1 MSDDEPDEA
10 ADGLE
15 ALTPDVSEE
24 RPLDALMPEMQKS
37 GLSDGDD
44 PHRDAPT
51 EVDAIHPRVLE
62 VELEGGHEWTL
73 AFWEDPGPEDVRTT
87 LHQLMRATVLKELSR
102 PPRRERTDPRTF
114 LGARTLAFESLREH
128 TRSALRDLGWREE
141 SYDPEEY
148 SERLKA
154 WQNEARAAE
163 LDVPARPVSIW
174 RLPARRSNPPRSESL
189 DAIAEEM
196 LDVVGDEYW
205 GETPG
210 GLSKL
215 LARGL
220 ERRFGVD
227 IEIDAEG
234 LRAMEH
240 QVVPDVPDAISLV
253 RPILFQGLC
262 DFVGV
267 VLHGSFGVRVQW
279 GLCKPDERGLVPPP
293 MFRDPAT
300 QHTLPIG
307 RALLD
312 WCVLPDGKSDRDR
325 DIGSR
330 IEELARTLG
339 TDEPPK

>member
-1 MSDDEPDEA
+1 MSDDDSDEP

-24 RPLDALMPEMQKS
+24 RPLDSLMPEMQKS
-37 GLSDGDD
+37 GLSGGDD

-51 EVDAIHPRVLE
+51 DVEALHPRVLE
-62 VELEGGHEWTL
+62 VELEAGHEWTL
-73 AFWEDPGPEDVRTT
+73 AFWEDPGPESIRTD
-87 LHQLMRATVLKELSR
+87 LHHLMRATVLKELSR
-102 PPRRERTDPRTF
+102 LPRQERDDPRSF
-114 LGARTLAFESLREH
+114 LGARALAFESLREP
-128 TRSALRDLGWREE
+128 TREALESLGWSEE

-148 SERLKA
+148 SERMKA

-174 RLPARRSNPPRSESL
+174 QLPARRADPPRRDPL
-189 DAIAEEM
+189 DAVAEEM
-196 LDVVGDEYW
+196 LESVGDEYW

-210 GLSKL
+210 GISKL

-220 ERRFGVD
+220 EEQFDVD
-227 IEIDAEG
+227 IELGVEG
-234 LRAMEH
+234 LRTVERE
-240 QVVPDVPDAISLV
+240 VVPDGPDAISWV
-253 RPILFQGLC
+253 RPILFQGIC

-267 VLHGSFGVRVQW
+267 VLHGAFGVRVQW
-279 GLCKPDERGLVPPP
+279 GLCEPDERGLVPPP

-300 QHTLPIG
+300 QNTLPIG

-312 WCVLPDGKSDRDR
+312 WCVLPDGTSGRDG
-325 DIGSR
+325 DLGDR

-339 TDEPPK
+339 SD